1 MLKKEYINSKLDLLK
16 KAEPNVKSFTRYD
29 WVLNLQK
36 VGVKKATQLF
46 NDSVS
51 KFKFFI
57 VETGIPSNKYFLK
70 EN

>member
-1 MLKKEYINSKLDLLK
+1 MLSKEYLNSKLDLLK
-16 KAEPNVKSFTRYD
+16 KAKPNVKSFTRYD

-36 VGVKKATQLF
+36 VGAKNASQIF

-51 KFKFFI
+51 KFNFFI
-57 VETGIPSNKYFLK
+57 VEAGVPSNKYFLK